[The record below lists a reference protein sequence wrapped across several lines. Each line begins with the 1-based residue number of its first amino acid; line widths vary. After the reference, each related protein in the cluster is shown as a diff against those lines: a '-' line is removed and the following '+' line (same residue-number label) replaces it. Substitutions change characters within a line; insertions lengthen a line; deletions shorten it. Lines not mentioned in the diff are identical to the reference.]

1 MPSGEATRGG
11 VCKAMR
17 AREKENIAEE
27 LRLRRDSMADFAK
40 DIEKGL
46 KVSQT
51 SMNREIK
58 I

>member
-1 MPSGEATRGG
+1 MQ
-11 VCKAMR
+11 VK
-17 AREKENIAEE
+17 EKENVAEE
-27 LRLRRDSMADFAK
+27 LMLRRDSMADFAK

-51 SMNREIK
+51 SMNREIG

>member
-1 MPSGEATRGG
+1 MPSRKTSRGG
-11 VCKAMR
+11 VCKVMQ
-17 AREKENIAEE
+17 AREKEDIVEE
-27 LRLRRDSMADFAK
+27 LRLRRDDMADFAE

-51 SMNREIK
+51 SMNREIG